1 MTDNDEKQIASA
13 DQARSVHRKAADSR
27 SEVGSVEAGCLDG
40 DNSKAKNRAEP
51 IPDEIWEHEQER
63 LNPGQVEGNPTGASR
78 DKPKAPSNSA

>member
-1 MTDNDEKQIASA
+1 MTDSGKELSPMAGRDGSA
-13 DQARSVHRKAADSR
+13 GRPADVTVR
-27 SEVGSVEAGCLDG
+27 DG
-40 DNSKAKNRAEP
+40 NKSGAKNRSGA